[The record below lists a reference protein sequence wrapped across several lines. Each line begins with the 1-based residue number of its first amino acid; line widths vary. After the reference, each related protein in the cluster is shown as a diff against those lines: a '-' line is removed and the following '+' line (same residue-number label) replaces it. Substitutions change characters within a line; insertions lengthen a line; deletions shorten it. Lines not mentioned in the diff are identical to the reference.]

1 MGKDMFI
8 HFTRSFYFSRKDI
21 LYIDNKPSSK
31 CSEYISE
38 HISEIKALCE
48 SYGYSF
54 VFFNDYANQITND
67 MTEEQRRY
75 YFPSTKGIQA
85 SRTWVDYMM
94 QYVTDDDKPLIQP
107 AIFRFNNRC
116 DQVKAQLLQSDGDLM
131 EQFKTYLEIVTSN
144 DQARMRKQMEDD
156 IIEYSIGPS
165 KSRYDGPLFSITVD
179 RAKPDVNDTAD
190 RNFSWEQMKMV
201 QEIRERVEKL
211 RLEGIKEEI
220 LLDLI
225 RQDVP
230 LSRLVITADFRI
242 LLPDYDDME
251 IEMSPLPKAV
261 FLLFLRHEEGILF
274 KYLVDYR
281 EELQQIYT
289 QLTDR
294 VSASVIG
301 KSLDAVCDPTQ
312 NAINEKCARIREA
325 FICRFNERL
334 ACNYYITGK
343 RGEPK
348 GITLPRNLVEWK
360 CVLK

>member
-1 MGKDMFI
+1 
-8 HFTRSFYFSRKDI
+8 
-21 LYIDNKPSSK
+21 
-31 CSEYISE
+31 
-38 HISEIKALCE
+38 
-48 SYGYSF
+48 
-54 VFFNDYANQITND
+54 
-67 MTEEQRRY
+67 
-75 YFPSTKGIQA
+75 
-85 SRTWVDYMM
+85 
-94 QYVTDDDKPLIQP
+94 
-107 AIFRFNNRC
+107 
-116 DQVKAQLLQSDGDLM
+116 
-131 EQFKTYLEIVTSN
+131 
-144 DQARMRKQMEDD
+144 
-156 IIEYSIGPS
+156 
-165 KSRYDGPLFSITVD
+165 
-179 RAKPDVNDTAD
+179 
-190 RNFSWEQMKMV
+190 MV

-220 LLDLI
+220 LLNLI
-225 RQDVP
+225 HQDVP

-261 FLLFLRHEEGILF
+261 FLLFLRHEEGIMF

-294 VSASVIG
+294 VSAYVIG

-325 FICRFNERL
+325 FVSRFNERL

-348 GITLPRNLVEWK
+348 GITLPRDLVEWK